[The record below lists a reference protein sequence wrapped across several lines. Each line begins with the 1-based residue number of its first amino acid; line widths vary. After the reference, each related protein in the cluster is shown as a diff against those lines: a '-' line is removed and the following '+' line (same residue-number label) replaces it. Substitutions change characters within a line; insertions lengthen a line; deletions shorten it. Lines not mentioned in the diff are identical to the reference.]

1 MSECKSITV
10 LNFDDDEDINE
21 QGVNDQEILND
32 KDNFK
37 KNIFDMNL
45 SLELRIQI
53 ISKYYLIYPED
64 FIEIISRIKGMYSFS
79 GTKSLEKFVYSIIT
93 ETKLSSF
100 LKIELVMSLLNFK
113 EMEEDIFE
121 KDDES
126 FKEIKRK
133 SNDEIKIRNDSRN
146 ILAYKALNIVCSELD
161 VELSTPYKVET
172 IYELMKNEN
181 YKYESLF
188 YFLKIINNKILDCDY
203 RYKTILSLERRDI
216 VNKKFFIFETC
227 LEFLKKEFN
236 FTMYRILS
244 GQNLL
249 QNFEMEDSVK
259 NNVENIL
266 LSFSK
271 DEDLEYNLRADAAD
285 VLLNLGSENMKKE
298 GRNIIFSLGQI
309 NGVNKT
315 IFDNAQNVHVKDI
328 EKSVLDIIIKLS
340 NYPTIKLDDKNP
352 IDYEYVQLKINNLLD
367 ELLKYDSDLD
377 MVKKNRIQ
385 ISFNRIYMDKALY
398 FNNSVSNIL
407 VKVWS
412 YIENNEYK
420 TEMQK
425 RLIEELDE
433 MSGTCSSGF
442 ASRIVNSITG
452 FGEFDLHISW
462 EDQIVSNFSGRLNAY
477 ARKIANEDSLFFKD
491 KVFSEVFKLFII
503 DNKLFSGMNLNIEDR
518 KKKYLLNKKLHDV
531 KIECIEEFSEHVIN
545 EMTVTSSKFAN
556 RQHFLLFFKTYM
568 TLIYN
573 ELFEEFKEL
582 ITESEFDL
590 AFRRAISVYEG
601 DI

>member
-1 MSECKSITV
+1 
-10 LNFDDDEDINE
+10 
-21 QGVNDQEILND
+21 
-32 KDNFK
+32 
-37 KNIFDMNL
+37 
-45 SLELRIQI
+45 
-53 ISKYYLIYPED
+53 
-64 FIEIISRIKGMYSFS
+64 
-79 GTKSLEKFVYSIIT
+79 
-93 ETKLSSF
+93 
-100 LKIELVMSLLNFK
+100 
-113 EMEEDIFE
+113 
-121 KDDES
+121 
-126 FKEIKRK
+126 
-133 SNDEIKIRNDSRN
+133 
-146 ILAYKALNIVCSELD
+146 
-161 VELSTPYKVET
+161 
-172 IYELMKNEN
+172 
-181 YKYESLF
+181 
-188 YFLKIINNKILDCDY
+188 
-203 RYKTILSLERRDI
+203 
-216 VNKKFFIFETC
+216 
-227 LEFLKKEFN
+227 
-236 FTMYRILS
+236 MYRILS

-352 IDYEYVQLKINNLLD
+352 IDYEYVQLKINNQLD

>member
-491 KVFSEVFKLFII
+491 EVFSEVFKLFII